1 MLPPKRF
8 VQVIAIFLLGIQ
20 GLAFLGIIEACAQLR
35 RAFRRRAAGSIGAG
49 DSAIP
54 PTSHSSSGG
63 SFASK

>member
-1 MLPPKRF
+1 MLPPRRF

-20 GLAFLGIIEACAQLR
+20 GLAFLGIIGARLR

-63 SFASK
+63 SFADK